1 MKHIERINKLM
12 NLAVKLEW
20 IEKNPFVQ
28 YKVKFNKFDR
38 PFLSFIELKKFE
50 SIELERA
57 TLKKAK
63 DLFVFACYPLAIP
76 FRLAGQIQKS
86 IIKRA

>member
-1 MKHIERINKLM
+1 MKHIEWINKLM

-38 PFLSFIELKKFE
+38 PFYHSSNLRNLSLLNWK
-50 SIELERA
+50 ER
-57 TLKKAK
+57 L
-63 DLFVFACYPLAIP
+63 
-76 FRLAGQIQKS
+76 
-86 IIKRA
+86 